1 MKMKF
6 KVSRADMWSATI
18 EDQAGGAARAL
29 DPLAAA
35 GANFEFA
42 FARRAPEIP
51 GKGLLFVLPVKG
63 AKVLQAAQAAG
74 LARTEGVHTVKV
86 EGADRPGTTTSIA
99 RALAEAGISFRAFS
113 ATAIGRKFA
122 GYLALDSAEDAA
134 RAVSVLKK
142 L

>member
-18 EDQAGGAARAL
+18 DDQPGGAARVL
-29 DPLAAA
+29 DPLAEA

-42 FARRAPEIP
+42 FARRAPEMP

-63 AKVLQAAQAAG
+63 AKVLQAAQAVG
-74 LARTEGVHTVKV
+74 LTKTEGVHAVRV
-86 EGADRPGTTTSIA
+86 EGADRPGTTAAIA
-99 RALAEAGISFRAFS
+99 RALAGAGISFRAFS
-113 ATAIGRKFA
+113 ATAVGRKFS
-122 GYLALDSAEDAA
+122 GFLALDSAEDAA
-134 RAVSVLKK
+134 RAIGVLKK